1 VIAPRIA
8 AVAGALGAVALA
20 GLASVSAAGDVRV
33 RGLLDLAVPERGTG
47 VDENLT
53 TWGDSPFDA
62 YGLHLF
68 VEGELSPTIQVFTQ
82 LAFNDASQVRADG
95 AYAVVTPWSTRDLHL
110 LAGKLPWPIG
120 TWAPRAY
127 SNKNPLVGTPL
138 MYQHHTS
145 LVWYAI
151 PPDADG
157 LLAAAGTGQ
166 TGVLDYQG
174 GGFTMSPGMAIVDD
188 SWWDFGVVVNGS
200 VRPIEFALGA
210 TNGSPGWG
218 DAAVD
223 ENDGKSVLGRIGVA
237 PVPGVNVG
245 VSGSWGPYL
254 NSGVDASLP
263 PGKNV
268 GDYHQTLGMADLA
281 VEAGHA
287 EIHSEAFVNVWETP
301 TVGDLRVHGGYVEAK
316 LTLAAGLYAAARGD
330 VMRHSKLT
338 DSSGASLPWD
348 LDRDRLEAGAGYRV
362 NRSATVKGVYQRHVE
377 LERPGRPRHSV
388 GLVAAQLS
396 LAF

>member
-1 VIAPRIA
+1 VIRVAAAIA
-8 AVAGALGAVALA
+8 IAVATLGAFAA
-20 GLASVSAAGDVRV
+20 TCDAGDVHA
-33 RGLLDLAVPERGTG
+33 RGLLDLAVPDRGEG
-47 VDENLT
+47 LVENRS

-95 AYAVVTPWSTRDLHL
+95 AYAVVTPWSARDLHL

-151 PPDADG
+151 PPNADG

-174 GGFTMSPGMAIVDD
+174 GGFTMSPGMAVVDD
-188 SWWDFGVVVNGS
+188 SWWDFGIVVNGS
-200 VRPIEFALGA
+200 MRPVEFALGA

-218 DAAVD
+218 DPAVD

-237 PVPGVNVG
+237 PTPGVTVG
-245 VSGSWGPYL
+245 VSGSYGPYL
-254 NSGVDASLP
+254 DSGVDPSLP
-263 PGKNV
+263 PGKNTA
-268 GDYHQTLGMADLA
+268 DYRQRLGMADLA
-281 VEAGHA
+281 IEAGHA
-287 EIHSEAFVNVWETP
+287 EIRSEAFVNVWETP

-316 LTLAAGLYAAARGD
+316 LTVAAGLYLAARGD
-330 VMRHSKLT
+330 AMRHSKLT

-348 LDRDRLEAGAGYRV
+348 LDRNRLEAGAGYRV

-377 LERPGRPRHSV
+377 LERPGRPEHSI

>member
-1 VIAPRIA
+1 VTVPRVAVTA
-8 AVAGALGAVALA
+8 AIVAIV
-20 GLASVSAAGDVRV
+20 LASFGGTSSAGEVRAH
-33 RGLLDLAVPERGTG
+33 GLLDLAVPERSDGLS
-47 VDENLT
+47 DNLS
-53 TWGDSPFDA
+53 TWGDSPLDA

-68 VEGELSPTIQVFTQ
+68 VDGELSPTIQVFTQ
-82 LAFNDASQVRADG
+82 LTFNDASKVRADG
-95 AYAVVTPWSTRDLHL
+95 AYAVFTPWSARDLHL

-166 TGVLDYQG
+166 TGVLDYGG
-174 GGFTMSPGMAIVDD
+174 GGFTMGPGMAVVDD

-200 VRPIEFALGA
+200 VRPLEFALGA

-218 DAAVD
+218 DPAID
-223 ENDGKSVLGRIGVA
+223 ENDGKSVLGRIGIA
-237 PVPGVNVG
+237 ATPGVTAG
-245 VSGSWGPYL
+245 VSASYGPYL
-254 NSGVDASLP
+254 NSGVDPSLP
-263 PGKNV
+263 PGKNT
-268 GDYHQTLGMADLA
+268 GDYHQRLGMADLA
-281 VEAGHA
+281 IEAGHA
-287 EIHSEAFVNVWETP
+287 EIRSEAFINVWETP

-316 LTLAAGLYAAARGD
+316 LTVAAGLYLAARGD
-330 VMRHSKLT
+330 AMRHSKLT

-348 LDRDRLEAGAGYRV
+348 LDRDRLEAGAGYRID
-362 NRSATVKGVYQRHVE
+362 RGTTVKVVYQRHIE
-377 LERPGRPRHSV
+377 LERAGQPRHSV